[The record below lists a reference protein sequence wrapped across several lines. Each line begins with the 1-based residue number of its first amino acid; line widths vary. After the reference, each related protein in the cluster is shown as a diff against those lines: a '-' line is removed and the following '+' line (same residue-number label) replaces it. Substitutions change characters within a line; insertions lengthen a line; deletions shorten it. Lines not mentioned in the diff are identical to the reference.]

1 MGRLENL
8 KPFEVGNPGGPGRP
22 KGSRSKLQEAVIR
35 ALYENFA
42 INGADA
48 IEKVRLR
55 KPEVYLMACVS
66 LLPKQAQKVE
76 SPFMDISDG
85 ELEALE
91 NHLAAVRAKMVN
103 QIEGTASRVA
113 NTATEA
119 EGQSI
124 GQGHDVHNGQGHLAL
139 DAESLSAGRNV
150 DDAA

>member
-35 ALYENFA
+35 ALYEDFA
-42 INGADA
+42 THGPAA
-48 IEKVRLR
+48 IEKVRQR
-55 KPEVYLMACVS
+55 KPEVYLTACVS

-91 NHLAAVRAKMVN
+91 QHLAVVRAKMV
-103 QIEGTASRVA
+103 QHIE
-113 NTATEA
+113 ATPNMD
-119 EGQSI
+119 GQ
-124 GQGHDVHNGQGHLAL
+124 DVVTEPR
-139 DAESLSAGRNV
+139 AESNVDASTIVV